1 MQGGGEKV
9 ISSDLLNVLVSWF
22 LGFQVEWLTSQLGAS
37 L

>member
-1 MQGGGEKV
+1 MQSGGEKV
-9 ISSDLLNVLVSWF
+9 ISSDLLDILVSGF